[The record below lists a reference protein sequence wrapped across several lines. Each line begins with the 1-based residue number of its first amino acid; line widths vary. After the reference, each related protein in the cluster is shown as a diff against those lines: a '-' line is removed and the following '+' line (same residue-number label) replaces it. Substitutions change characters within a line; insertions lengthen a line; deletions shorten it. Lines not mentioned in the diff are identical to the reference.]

1 MSRKINVDSRCQVTA
16 LALPMKT
23 SLTSSVGVAALALA
37 SLLSALAP
45 APAYAGTF
53 TATFTNQS
61 GSGIWEKD
69 AHIGLASNPSDPST
83 PGNWDT
89 KAYPSNGHSIV
100 DPNTNTNVPGDN
112 PFYDVVVNLNGCN
125 LAVGVTIQTLNV
137 TSGVNL
143 TMAPGSTLA
152 IANGL
157 LTNNGT
163 ITISDGTLHSNF
175 SDPTLRF
182 DALNNQI
189 TGNGSIYLRGVKDQ
203 FGKADIVIGGNAT
216 RTLVNGAG
224 HLIHGLGLI
233 DGFNGASIF
242 INNGTVTADDPTG
255 GALFLGLSYFTS
267 APQNKNNG
275 VIEATGGGVIL
286 FSGIIDQT
294 AGGTFLADGNG
305 SVVEFGAGDQNRFSF
320 VIGGILNTS
329 NNGLVRTTP
338 NGGGV
343 TLTGCTNN
351 GAFQVPAGNN
361 PLLIRGT
368 GLTNNGTILVNPTD
382 PVNSTS
388 IMRFDESG
396 TLGGTGTVT
405 LNGIGFDRADLSSF
419 NGSTITIGANETV
432 RGRGTILG
440 DGLLVNNGTII
451 GDDPAGNA
459 MQLDL
464 VNNGGFVNKN
474 NGTIKAINGGVLGL
488 YTGVMDQTG
497 GGSFLADGTNSIVQL
512 GGGGVST
519 VIGGTLNTAN
529 NGIIQITPGG
539 AGALLTSSTNNGVI
553 QVPAGNNPL
562 LVGGTGLIN
571 NGSIV
576 VNTTAAN
583 STAVM
588 QFTADGTLDGSGS
601 LTLNGIINTS
611 NIADLD
617 CNGHKVINGA
627 GHTIKGNGDILT
639 NGGLF
644 TNNGI
649 VSPGLSPGKI
659 SISGNYVQGSTGV
672 LNMEIGGY
680 GAVTEYDQFIIS
692 GSAALAGTLNLT
704 LIDGFRPRVNDVF
717 QILTFGSFTGGFATI
732 NFTGFT
738 AQVTYSAG
746 GITIKVL
753 TVPDIPLNIAT
764 RLLVNPDPNELIGGF
779 IITGTEPKKVI
790 IRGIGPSLASF
801 FSGVLADPTIQLFQ
815 GNTLLVSNDNW
826 KVRDSDGSSQQAE
839 IEATTVPPSN
849 DLESAI
855 VATLAPGTY
864 TAVLRGKGGTSGI
877 GVIEAYD
884 LDQNAKSKLANIA
897 TRGLV
902 GTNENVMIGGF
913 IVGGNGQADSKVV
926 IRAIGPSLAAFGIA
940 NVLADPL
947 LELHNANGTNI
958 QSNDDWQD
966 TQAAA
971 INQTG
976 LAPTDPHESAMVT
989 TLPDGTYTVIV
1000 RGKNNTTGVAVVE
1013 IYNVL

>member
-1 MSRKINVDSRCQVTA
+1 MNTTPPFASRMVGLTLLNLFL
-16 LALPMKT
+16 LAGP
-23 SLTSSVGVAALALA
+23 V
-37 SLLSALAP
+37 
-45 APAYAGTF
+45 YAGIF

-69 AHIGLASNPSDPST
+69 AHIGLASNPNDPST

-112 PFYDVVVNLNGCN
+112 PFYDVVVNLNGCS

-143 TMAPGSTLA
+143 NMAPGSTLA

-163 ITISDGTLHSNF
+163 ITVSDGTLHPNF

-203 FGKADIVIGGNAT
+203 FGKADIIIGGNAT

-233 DGFNGASIF
+233 DGFNGGSIL
-242 INNGTVTADDPTG
+242 INNGTVAADDPTG
-255 GALFLGLSYFTS
+255 GALFLGLSYFAT

-275 VIEATGGGVIL
+275 LIEATGGGVIL

-382 PVNSTS
+382 PVNATS

-405 LNGIGFDRADLSSF
+405 LNGIGFDRANLSSF
-419 NGSTITIGANETV
+419 GGSTITIGINQTV

-464 VNNGGFVNKN
+464 VNNSGFINKN
-474 NGTIKAINGGVLGL
+474 NGTLKAINGGLLSFNSGL
-488 YTGVMDQTG
+488 IDQTG
-497 GGSFLADGTNSIVQL
+497 GGTFLADGTGSVLQL
-512 GGGGVST
+512 GSGNGP
-519 VIGGTLNTAN
+519 VIVGGTLATI
-529 NGIIQITPGG
+529 NGGRIQIFVSGLSGFLTLTG
-539 AGALLTSSTNNGVI
+539 ATNNGAIEIPDVDTLI
-553 QVPAGNNPL
+553 VN
-562 LVGGTGLIN
+562 GTGLTN
-571 NGSIV
+571 NGTILV
-576 VNTTAAN
+576 N
-583 STAVM
+583 STGVNATTKIR
-588 QFTADGTLDGSGS
+588 FDADGTLGGTGS
-601 LTLNGIINTS
+601 LTLNGLINTS
-611 NIADLD
+611 NVANLD
-617 CNGHKVINGA
+617 CNGHQVMNGA
-627 GHTIKGNGDILT
+627 GHTIKGNGDIST

-644 TNNGI
+644 TNNGTL
-649 VSPGLSPGKI
+649 SPGLSPGKI

-680 GAVTEYDQFIIS
+680 TVVTEYDLLAIS

-704 LIDGFRPRVNDVF
+704 LINGFRPKVNDVF

-738 AQVTYSAG
+738 AQVTYAAS

-764 RLLVNPDPNELIGGF
+764 RLLVNPDPNQLIGGF
-779 IITGTEPKKVI
+779 IITGTQPKKVI

-801 FSGVLADPTIQLFQ
+801 FSGVLADPTLQLFQ

-826 KVRDSDGSSQQAE
+826 KVRDTDGTSQQAE
-839 IEATTVPPSN
+839 VEATTVPPKN

-855 VATLAPGTY
+855 VATLTPGAY
-864 TAVLRGKGGTSGI
+864 TAVMRGKGGTSGI
-877 GVIEAYD
+877 GVVEAYD
-884 LDQNAKSKLANIA
+884 LDLNAKSKLANIA

-913 IVGGNGQADSKVV
+913 ITGGNGQADSKVV
-926 IRAIGPSLAAFGIA
+926 IRAIGPSLAAFGIP
-940 NVLADPL
+940 NVLQDPL
-947 LELHNANGTNI
+947 LELHSANGTII
-958 QSNDDWQD
+958 QANDDWQQ
-966 TQAAA
+966 TQAAE
-971 INQTG
+971 ITQTG
-976 LAPTDPHESAMVT
+976 LAPTDPRESAMVT
-989 TLPDGTYTVIV
+989 ALPDGNYTAIV
-1000 RGKNNTTGVAVVE
+1000 RGKNNTSGVAVVE
-1013 IYNVL
+1013 VYSVL

>member
-1 MSRKINVDSRCQVTA
+1 MNTKRNFSSPMVG
-16 LALPMKT
+16 LAL
-23 SLTSSVGVAALALA
+23 LNLF
-37 SLLSALAP
+37 LLSSLAR
-45 APAYAGTF
+45 AGTF

-69 AHIGLASNPSDPST
+69 AHIGLASNPNDPST

-143 TMAPGSTLA
+143 IMAPGSTLA
-152 IANGL
+152 IANGQ

-163 ITISDGTLHSNF
+163 ITVSDGTLHPNF

-189 TGNGSIYLRGVKDQ
+189 TGNGSIFLRGVKDQ

-233 DGFNGASIF
+233 DGFNGGSIF
-242 INNGTVTADDPTG
+242 INNGTINADDPTG
-255 GALFLGLSYFTS
+255 GTLFLGLSYFAT

-275 VIEATGGGVIL
+275 LIEATGGGVIL
-286 FSGIIDQT
+286 FGGIIDQT
-294 AGGTFLADGNG
+294 GGGTFLSDGTG
-305 SVVEFGAGDQNRFSF
+305 SIVQFGAGDQNHFPF

-338 NGGGV
+338 DGGGV

-382 PVNSTS
+382 PINTTS

-396 TLGGTGTVT
+396 TLGGSGTVT
-405 LNGIGFDRADLSSF
+405 LNGIGYNRADLLSF
-419 NGSTITIGANETV
+419 GGSTITIGVNQTV

-464 VNNGGFVNKN
+464 VNNSGFINKN
-474 NGTIKAINGGVLGL
+474 NGRIKAINGGVVGL
-488 YTGVMDQTG
+488 YSGVMDQTG

-519 VIGGTLNTAN
+519 IIGGTLNTAN
-529 NGIIQITPGG
+529 EGIIQLTPGG

-562 LVGGTGLIN
+562 FVGGTGLTN
-571 NGSIV
+571 NGTIV

-583 STAVM
+583 TTTVM
-588 QFTADGTLDGSGS
+588 QFTADGTLGGTGT
-601 LTLNGIINTS
+601 LTLNGIVNTF

-627 GHTIKGNGDILT
+627 GHTIKGNGDILI

-649 VSPGLSPGKI
+649 IAPGFSPGKI
-659 SISGNYVQGSTGV
+659 SIGGNFTQGSTGV
-672 LNMEIGGY
+672 LNIEIGGY
-680 GAVTEYDQFIIS
+680 TAVTEYDQLAIS
-692 GSAALAGTLNLT
+692 GSAALAGTLNLN
-704 LIDGFRPRVNDVF
+704 LINGFRPKVNDVF

-738 AQVTYSAG
+738 AQVTYAAG
-746 GITIKVL
+746 GITLKVL

-764 RLLVNPDPNELIGGF
+764 RLLVNPDPNQLIGGF
-779 IITGTEPKKVI
+779 IITGTEPKKVM

-801 FSGVLADPTIQLFQ
+801 FSGVLADPTLQLFQ

-826 KVRDSDGSSQQAE
+826 KVRDSDGTNQQAE
-839 IEATTVPPSN
+839 VEATQVQPTN

-855 VATLAPGTY
+855 VTTLPPGAY
-864 TAVLRGKGGTSGI
+864 TAVMRGKGGTSGI
-877 GVIEAYD
+877 GVVEAYD
-884 LDQNAKSKLANIA
+884 LDLNAKSKLANIA

-913 IVGGNGQADSKVV
+913 ITGGNGQADSKVV
-926 IRAIGPSLAAFGIA
+926 IRAIGPSLGAFGIA
-940 NVLADPL
+940 NVLQDPL
-947 LELHNANGTNI
+947 LELHSANGTTI
-958 QSNDDWQD
+958 QSNDDWQQ
-966 TQAAA
+966 TQAEE
-971 INQTG
+971 ITQIG
-976 LAPTDPHESAMVT
+976 LAPTDPRESAMVA
-989 TLPDGTYTVIV
+989 TLPDGNYTAIV
-1000 RGKNNTTGVAVVE
+1000 RGKNNTIGVAVVE
-1013 IYNVL
+1013 VYSVL